1 VDCERA
7 FGVQAGDGRP
17 RKRVAFVWS
26 ICEGVRS
33 DGEDALR
40 WGGSKRNVRSGLGG
54 LEEKARVDRE
64 VDGRRIN

>member
-1 VDCERA
+1 MDCERA

-17 RKRVAFVWS
+17 HRRVAFVWS
-26 ICEGVRS
+26 ICEGKGS
-33 DGEDALR
+33 DGETAMR

-64 VDGRRIN
+64 VDARRIN